1 LNVFPLVVVLAA
13 GPATPP
19 AASPAAGADKAP
31 AAEKAPGRVVDR
43 VAALVNGDVVTLSD
57 LVDRAGPDY
66 ERADA
71 LPAGPARE
79 EARTKALRQAFD
91 AVVAEKLLH
100 AKAVELQIESTDQ
113 QIDAAIDDIKK
124 RNSFDDAALDQA
136 LRQQGLDRATF
147 RQNVKREY
155 DAFLVLQYQVRGKVK
170 ISDEDLKNY
179 YQTHPAEF
187 GGEDE
192 VKVRHIFLP
201 LPEGAPAAEEA
212 KVRAEGERIRQR
224 LAAGEDFAA
233 VARAV
238 SKGPSAQE
246 GGDLGW
252 LRHGTIDR
260 RLEEIAFALKTGEI
274 SQPVRAGPGM
284 HVFKVE
290 ERRTAGAKSFE
301 DAKEEIRNRLF
312 EQQAGTYRD
321 QMIADLKRDAFIDA
335 KLPELQSKG

>member
-1 LNVFPLVVVLAA
+1 MNVLPLLVVL
-13 GPATPP
+13 
-19 AASPAAGADKAP
+19 AASPAAPASPPP
-31 AAEKAPGRVVDR
+31 AADNTPASAAKAPGRVVDR

-66 ERADA
+66 ERAEA

-113 QIDAAIDDIKK
+113 QIDAAIEDIKK

-187 GGEDE
+187 GGEEE

-201 LPEGAPAAEEA
+201 LSEGAPAAEEA
-212 KVRAEGERIRQR
+212 KVRAEAERIRQR
-224 LAAGEDFAA
+224 LAAGEDFAQ

-238 SKGPSAQE
+238 SKGPSAKE

-260 RLEEIAFALKTGEI
+260 RLEQVAFALKTGEI
-274 SQPVRAGPGM
+274 SQPVHAGPGM

-290 ERRTAGAKSFE
+290 DRRTAGAKSFDE
-301 DAKEEIRNRLF
+301 AKEEIRNRLF

-321 QMIADLKRDAFIDA
+321 QMIADLKRDAYIDA
-335 KLPELQSKG
+335 KLPELQGKG

>member
-1 LNVFPLVVVLAA
+1 LTVLPLLFVLAA
-13 GPATPP
+13 GPA
-19 AASPAAGADKAP
+19 AP
-31 AAEKAPGRVVDR
+31 AAAAPASSQKAPGRVVDR

-57 LVDRAGPDY
+57 LVERAGPDY
-66 ERADA
+66 ERAEA
-71 LPAGPARE
+71 MPAGAARE
-79 EARTKALRQAFD
+79 EARAKALRAAFD

-100 AKAVELQIESTDQ
+100 AKAVELQIESNDQ
-113 QIDAAIDDIKK
+113 QIDAAIEDIKK

-187 GGEDE
+187 GGEEE
-192 VKVRHIFLP
+192 VKVRHVFLP
-201 LPEGAPAAEEA
+201 LAEGAPAAEEA
-212 KVRAEGERIRQR
+212 KVRAEAERVRQR
-224 LAAGEDFAA
+224 AVAGEDFTQL
-233 VARAV
+233 ARTV

-260 RLEEIAFALKTGEI
+260 RLEEVAFALKPGEV
-274 SQPVRAGPGM
+274 SQPVRAGPGI
-284 HVFKVE
+284 HLFKVE
-290 ERRTAGAKSFE
+290 ERRTAGAKSFDE
-301 DAKEEIRNRLF
+301 AKEEIRNRLF

-321 QMIADLKRDAFIDA
+321 QMLADLKRDAYIDA

>member
-1 LNVFPLVVVLAA
+1 MNVLPLLVLLAA
-13 GPATPP
+13 AP
-19 AASPAAGADKAP
+19 AP
-31 AAEKAPGRVVDR
+31 AAPARVVDR
-43 VAALVNGDVVTLSD
+43 VAAVVNSDVVTLSD
-57 LVDRAGPDY
+57 LAERAGPEY
-66 ERADA
+66 ERVER

-79 EARTKALRQAFD
+79 EARTKVLKAAFD
-91 AVVAEKLLH
+91 QVVSEKLLH
-100 AKAVELQIESTDQ
+100 EKAVELQIESNDQ
-113 QIDAAIDDIKK
+113 QIDAAIEDIKK
-124 RNSFDDAALDQA
+124 RNNFDDAQLDEA

-147 RQNVKREY
+147 RGNVKREY
-155 DAFLVLQYQVRGKVK
+155 DAFLVLQYQVRGRVKVT
-170 ISDEDLKNY
+170 DEDLKNY

-201 LPEGAPAAEEA
+201 LAEGAPEAEEA
-212 KVRAEGERIRQR
+212 KVHAEAERVRQR
-224 LAAGEDFAA
+224 LAAGEDFAQ
-233 VARAV
+233 VARTV

-260 RLEEIAFALKTGEI
+260 RLEEVAFGLKTGEI
-274 SQPVRAGPGM
+274 SQALRAGPGF

-301 DAKEEIRNRLF
+301 DAKEDIRNRLF

-321 QMIADLKRDAFIDA
+321 QMLADLKRDAYIDA
-335 KLPELQSKG
+335 KIPELQSKG